1 MKTYLIDGYNLGHKI
16 PQVKQF
22 LNQQNFAAAIE
33 AIIQAVQQRLNSRK
47 NRVIIVF
54 DGKRGVFASPAGI
67 TSIEIK
73 FSRKPQEADDVIRQ
87 YLRRAKDTSDIVVI
101 SSDRAIINSARDL
114 GAQALTSEEFYFSK
128 KQKKSGSNSSALNE
142 KPDPEQVDLDY
153 WLEQFKQRDDE
164 DL

>member
-22 LNQQNFAAAIE
+22 LNQQDFAAAIE
-33 AIIQAVQQRLNSRK
+33 TIIQVVQQRLNTRK

-54 DGKRGVFASPAGI
+54 DGKKGIFEQPSFA
-67 TSIEIK
+67 TTIEIK

-87 YLRRAKDTSDIVVI
+87 FLRKTSDTSDTVVI
-101 SSDRAIINSARDL
+101 SSDRAIINSAKDL
-114 GAQALTSEEFYFSK
+114 GARSVTSEEFYASK
-128 KQKKSGSNSSALNE
+128 KQKLSGRTSMENNE
-142 KPDPEQVDLDY
+142 KPDPDQVDLDY
-153 WLEQFKQRDDE
+153 WLEQFRKNGDE